1 MIGDEA
7 SEVGAD
13 YTDLRKFLNNQEFG
27 KADFETTNLMLK
39 IANRERKGYFERFDF
54 LKFPGKDLV
63 TIDTLWRLGSNGRFG
78 FSVQKKIWMEL
89 VENQSGKSNQN
100 SFKQMI
106 DKLEWKENPDYDFIF
121 KLRGK
126 EGHLPLGIY
135 VYCTK
140 NAKLIYKYVAA
151 VERARTWENA
161 VERAREGIW
170 LGELREFKSIS
181 EMSEIE
187 IREMIREIRR
197 RERRKIVEKWVG
209 FFENVRDLVK
219 SVWEWWRSR
228 GCYLYYIEL
237 LSRKDLPTVTQKHSS
252 LP

>member
-1 MIGDEA
+1 
-7 SEVGAD
+7 
-13 YTDLRKFLNNQEFG
+13 
-27 KADFETTNLMLK
+27 MLK

-63 TIDTLWRLGSNGRFG
+63 TINTLWRLGSNGRFG

-100 SFKQMI
+100 CFKQMI

-121 KLRGK
+121 KMRGK

-151 VERARTWENA
+151 VERARTWESLQ
-161 VERAREGIW
+161 EQ
-170 LGELREFKSIS
+170 
-181 EMSEIE
+181 
-187 IREMIREIRR
+187 IRR
-197 RERRKIVEKWVG
+197 VG
-209 FFENVRDLVK
+209 IGNEGLGTSIPNMKLPNKRLNFMIFFFRICFFRIYYLVVFFRDLFL
-219 SVWEWWRSR
+219 SVWEWWISR